1 MQRSRLKNIIAK
13 SKELSNQTIGEPYDL
28 FVKSLP
34 SELDYYKDGG
44 KYRLKAAWESY
55 GKPKDLYEARWN
67 GLVESVNGN
76 LIMPSIGYNEQK
88 DQYEYLNIGK
98 ENDTVSKD
106 IRAWDNDVIPF
117 IKELKLGGYV
127 RTFNEQE
134 NCWTYS
140 KNSQENDKQREE
152 INSFKKGGKAKDLK
166 NYKEFIKYIIDSDRN
181 GGHYDYESFWND
193 EEARN
198 KWIDEEDKNPG
209 KAHFTDKYK
218 LPTHPTFST
227 ESKYSNSVTEGGKW
241 VKDEKGNWSYA
252 TSPYVEARSSL
263 EDMQRYFNEHEPG
276 VTLIY
281 KGVPYGPLSQTPYF
295 KQGGQMNV
303 IPEGALHAHKNHMEL
318 AEEGEVTK
326 KGIPVVDNEGNQ
338 QAEVER
344 EEWTI
349 SKSLTED
356 IEKWCKKFYSDE
368 SLTQKEKDELAI
380 KCGKRI
386 CEELL
391 HNTDDRV
398 GLIEK
403 MENDL

>member
-1 MQRSRLKNIIAK
+1 MQRSRLKNIINKAN
-13 SKELSNQTIGEPYDL
+13 ELLTDPYDL

-55 GKPKDLYEARWN
+55 GKPKDLYEAKWN
-67 GLVESVNGN
+67 GLVENLNGN

-88 DQYEYLNIGK
+88 NQYEYLNKGK
-98 ENDTVSKD
+98 ESDQINKD
-106 IRAWDNDVIPF
+106 IRVWDNNLIPF
-117 IKELKLGGYV
+117 VQELKQGGYV
-127 RTFNEQE
+127 RTFNEE
-134 NCWTYS
+134 EDCWTYS
-140 KNSQENDKQREE
+140 KNKSQENNEQREE

-181 GGHYDYESFWND
+181 GGHYDYEGFWND

-198 KWIDEEDKNPG
+198 QWIDEEDKNPG

-227 ESKYSNSVTEGGKW
+227 ESKYNNSATEGGTWKQ
-241 VKDEKGNWSYA
+241 DDKGNWSYT
-252 TSPYVEARSSL
+252 TSPYVESRSSL

-303 IPEGALHAHKNHMEL
+303 IPEGALHAHKNNMEL
-318 AEEGEVTK
+318 AKEGEITA
-326 KGIPVVDNEGNQ
+326 KGIPVVDNAGNQ
-338 QAEVER
+338 TAEIER
-344 EEWTI
+344 EEVIFNKDLTDFI
-349 SKSLTED
+349 EKEHKKFNDASQKEQDEIAIRVGKRLVKELLTNTED
-356 IEKWCKKFYSDE
+356 
-368 SLTQKEKDELAI
+368 
-380 KCGKRI
+380 
-386 CEELL
+386 
-391 HNTDDRV
+391 NT
-398 GLIEK
+398 GLINKIKTEV
-403 MENDL
+403 